1 MLVHCHVQRISASF
15 STFDIV
21 SSDITE
27 RAQFNKLE
35 IDQLAMDAK
44 RVRFP
49 SKYPRIGPAS
59 ASGSGTDAGGSE
71 ANAKGLTV
79 DTAAA
84 AAMTR
89 SGQSSARGSS
99 SRLTPFK

>member
-1 MLVHCHVQRISASF
+1 MCHLISLH
-15 STFDIV
+15 V
-21 SSDITE
+21 
-27 RAQFNKLE
+27 QFNKLE

-49 SKYPRIGPAS
+49 SKYPRIGPAGG
-59 ASGSGTDAGGSE
+59 SGSGTGSGGSD
-71 ANAKGLTV
+71 ASAKGLTV

-89 SGQSSARGSS
+89 SGPSSARGSS